1 MKSLKSIDMGE
12 DKWIERAHA
21 LARTQANYVWIL
33 LVTGLFYFSLSDKS
47 GSVSQSQ
54 SSPEIPLLG
63 FPLDTHLVVLTAP
76 LVLSLLILA
85 FSGAVRAFK
94 RASDA
99 ALSNARNGNWA
110 AEKLDIHPNA
120 IDMVVYHTE
129 DTPQWIVT
137 IGYFLYPVYLS
148 LFLIEAGWL
157 WYVSFSWTSGIPG
170 ISLSIVSAVL
180 LVCAC
185 WQVLVGWKR
194 RFNLV
199 RQGKHLKDDGQP
211 DQSV

>member
-1 MKSLKSIDMGE
+1 MGE
-12 DKWIERAHA
+12 DNKWSARAHA

-33 LVTGLFYFSLSDKS
+33 LVTGMFYFSLSSNS

-54 SSPEIPLLG
+54 SEPEIPLLG

-76 LVLSLLILA
+76 LVLSFLILA

-94 RASDA
+94 HASDA
-99 ALSNARNGNWA
+99 ALSNESNEKWA

-120 IDMVVYHTE
+120 IDMVVYHTKK
-129 DTPQWIVT
+129 TPKWIVT
-137 IGYFLYPVYLS
+137 IGYFSYPAYLS
-148 LFLIEAGWL
+148 VFLIEAGWL
-157 WYVSFSWTSGIPG
+157 WYISFSWASGILGVALP
-170 ISLSIVSAVL
+170 IASAVL

-185 WQVLVGWKR
+185 WQVLVGWIR

-199 RQGKHLKDDGQP
+199 RQGKHLKGDD
-211 DQSV
+211 